1 MSHLEKRLTALERR
15 HGDVMPH
22 TLFMP
27 FDLSEAEKIEW
38 DEEHTSHAA
47 LAAAG
52 IPPNGSI
59 ILVTFFGSKD
69 DTPAGVAEG
78 PK

>member
-22 TLFMP
+22 ILFMP

-38 DEEHTSHAA
+38 
-47 LAAAG
+47 
-52 IPPNGSI
+52 
-59 ILVTFFGSKD
+59 
-69 DTPAGVAEG
+69 
-78 PK
+78 